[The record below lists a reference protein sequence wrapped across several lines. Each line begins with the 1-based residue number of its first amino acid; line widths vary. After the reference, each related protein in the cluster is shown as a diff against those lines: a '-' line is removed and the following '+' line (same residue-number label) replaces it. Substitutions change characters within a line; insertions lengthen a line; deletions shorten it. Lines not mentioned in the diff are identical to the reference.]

1 MLRRPAKYNGFR
13 RSGHFTRVPK
23 SQFARK
29 IAGVLENG
37 PENSCS
43 KSGQKGQKGINLKSV
58 CKKFHS
64 EAETAS
70 KCAKT
75 AARAVHVMKTMLQA
89 AYSGYFTS
97 AASEMSA
104 QKGQKGIKGDKCC
117 VTKFH
122 SEAETAC

>member
-1 MLRRPAKYNGFR
+1 MLRRPAKYRGLRQFAY
-13 RSGHFTRVPK
+13 FTRVPK

-64 EAETAS
+64 EAETANS
-70 KCAKT
+70 
-75 AARAVHVMKTMLQA
+75 
-89 AYSGYFTS
+89 
-97 AASEMSA
+97 
-104 QKGQKGIKGDKCC
+104 
-117 VTKFH
+117 
-122 SEAETAC
+122 